1 MSVPSPRPVKD
12 EAIGCNTTSIGAT
25 PVAACTIAPKS
36 GYVQRVMAAAA
47 GTTTGTIAVAVS
59 INNGADI
66 TGGALTIAAGS
77 NSRAGSV
84 QEFPGVG
91 TTSGIPII
99 EGDSVVF
106 TPSGGGGASIP
117 GSFGLVI
124 R

>member
-1 MSVPSPRPVKD
+1 LPLIVDRSNKE
-12 EAIGCNTTSIGAT
+12 EAVTCWTTSIGAT
-25 PVAACTIAPKS
+25 PVASTLIAPKS
-36 GYVQRVMAAAA
+36 GYVQRVMASAA

-84 QEFPGVG
+84 LEFATVGASSGVFI
-91 TTSGIPII
+91 S

-106 TPSGGGGASIP
+106 TPSGGGGASIQ
-117 GSFGLVI
+117 GAFGLVT